1 MPRLCAGHSQIAVE
15 IASSSGYYTLE
26 GTLGGDMTLVYDETN
41 EDYKDDYVTQSTAEL
56 TGDQDVL
63 FGVSVQP
70 FFYSDRERYEAGLGG
85 SYVSGYE
92 VTRAAGTLCLTK
104 E

>member
-1 MPRLCAGHSQIAVE
+1 M
-15 IASSSGYYTLE
+15 
-26 GTLGGDMTLVYDETN
+26 
-41 EDYKDDYVTQSTAEL
+41 
-56 TGDQDVL
+56 
-63 FGVSVQP
+63 SVQP